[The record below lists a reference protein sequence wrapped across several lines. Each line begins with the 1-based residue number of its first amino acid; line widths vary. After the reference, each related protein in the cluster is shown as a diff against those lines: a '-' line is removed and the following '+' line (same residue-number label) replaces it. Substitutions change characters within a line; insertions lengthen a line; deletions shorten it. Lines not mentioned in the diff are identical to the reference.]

1 MGMVQKP
8 VTEIVEEVKE
18 VPRTVISPRTVVE
31 TVVESKSV
39 PRTEMRA
46 EERVEVV
53 SVPRTR
59 ETMRQVEKTV
69 MDTVHEQRQVP
80 RTTMVAKCVQDRF
93 EETKVLQF
101 DPQTGTQLAG
111 VTA

>member
-1 MGMVQKP
+1 MGQVQRTELVPEERVDTIHETEVVQRTVMVPKP

-18 VPRTVISPRTVVE
+18 VPRTVLSPRTVVD

-46 EERVEVV
+46 EE
-53 SVPRTR
+53 
-59 ETMRQVEKTV
+59 
-69 MDTVHEQRQVP
+69 
-80 RTTMVAKCVQDRF
+80 RF

-111 VTA
+111 ATVQGIRSEIE